1 MKLTDVD
8 YKPLQIPE
16 FSYDATVRMPS
27 SEFARICND
36 FSTVGDTGIHFMI
49 FIHITCQYCIQN
61 ANCVITFLVVVVISF
76 TKEGLEFS
84 TKGDTGTANI
94 VCTQN
99 TFGDKPE
106 EATIIETWNPVSA
119 KFELSY
125 LNSFTEATPLASQV
139 TLSLCSTGLLKVEYK
154 IVEMGYLKFD
164 LAAKGEEVKKMNGEP
179 VKTKSNGK
187 TKREVNKEDMKAKK
201 RHRAKV
207 EKIKEEK
214 LRLKKE
220 EQEYK
225 IILLKEEV
233 RMMQQKQMD
242 KDMKFFSMPHD
253 NLAGAALDA
262 VLARKCEIAQRW
274 GWE

>member
-1 MKLTDVD
+1 MMIKL
-8 YKPLQIPE
+8 KK
-16 FSYDATVRMPS
+16 AWG
-27 SEFARICND
+27 FA
-36 FSTVGDTGIHFMI
+36 VEDT
-49 FIHITCQYCIQN
+49 
-61 ANCVITFLVVVVISF
+61 VVISF

-84 TKGDTGTANI
+84 TKGDIGTANI

-99 TFGDKPE
+99 TFGDK
-106 EATIIETWNPVSA
+106 
-119 KFELSY
+119 
-125 LNSFTEATPLASQV
+125 
-139 TLSLCSTGLLKVEYK
+139 VEYK
-154 IVEMGYLKFD
+154 IVEMGYLKFG

-187 TKREVNKEDMKAKK
+187 TKPEVNNEDMKAKK

-207 EKIKEEK
+207 KKIKEEK

-220 EQEYK
+220 ELEYK

-242 KDMKFFSMPHD
+242 KDTKFFSMLHD

-262 VLARKCEIAQRW
+262 ELARKCEIAQRW

>member
-1 MKLTDVD
+1 MDVD

-36 FSTVGDTGIHFMI
+36 FSTVGDT
-49 FIHITCQYCIQN
+49 
-61 ANCVITFLVVVVISF
+61 VVISF

-106 EATIIETWNPVSA
+106 EATIIETWKPVSA

-125 LNSFTEATPLASQV
+125 LNSFTEATPLAS
-139 TLSLCSTGLLKVEYK
+139 
-154 IVEMGYLKFD
+154 IVEMGYLKFG
-164 LAAKGEEVKKMNGEP
+164 LVAKGEEVKKMNGEL

-201 RHRAKV
+201 RHRAKI